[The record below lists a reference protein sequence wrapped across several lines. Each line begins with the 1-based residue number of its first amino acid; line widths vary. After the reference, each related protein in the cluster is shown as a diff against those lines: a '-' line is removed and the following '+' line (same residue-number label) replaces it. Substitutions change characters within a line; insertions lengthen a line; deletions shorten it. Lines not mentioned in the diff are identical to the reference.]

1 MSMFAAAWGVKE
13 YLGSRNL
20 ETLWFSAR
28 NRPASGRLFVDFG
41 VEYLYFI
48 PRGNIT
54 MGHFGVTELLIIL
67 GILLLIFGPSRLG
80 DLGSSLG
87 KGIKGFRKS
96 MKDDEI
102 DVTPSKDD
110 SRKLQDHGLE
120 TPPSSSET
128 KKNA

>member
-1 MSMFAAAWGVKE
+1 
-13 YLGSRNL
+13 
-20 ETLWFSAR
+20 
-28 NRPASGRLFVDFG
+28 
-41 VEYLYFI
+41 
-48 PRGNIT
+48 

-110 SRKLQDHGLE
+110 SKKLQDHGLE
-120 TPPSSSET
+120 TPTSSSET